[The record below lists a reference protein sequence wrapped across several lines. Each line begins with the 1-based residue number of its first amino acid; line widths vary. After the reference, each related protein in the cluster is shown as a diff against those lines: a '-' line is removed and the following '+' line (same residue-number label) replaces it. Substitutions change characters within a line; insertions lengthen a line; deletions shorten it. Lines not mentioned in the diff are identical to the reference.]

1 LFDPSRTA
9 GKRIARNEE
18 NTVAIHQNH
27 ARLPVKPDRR
37 QALIL
42 AAYRAIAEKGFEGL
56 RVREV
61 AADVGMNGATLHHYF
76 PTKEVLIQSVVEYV
90 IARLSLAFADL
101 SGTPAEQLH
110 AHLTRLH
117 RLMQE
122 EPALFVVLTEI
133 NLRAQRDP
141 VLHYLVQ
148 QENIWHERLV
158 SILQAGV
165 EQQNWPPDLDPTT
178 TAAAIIALI
187 EGASL
192 WAAILPDRA
201 EHALRQL
208 EQWLL
213 TL

>member
-1 LFDPSRTA
+1 M
-9 GKRIARNEE
+9 
-18 NTVAIHQNH
+18 AIHQNH
-27 ARLPVKPDRR
+27 APLPVKPDRR

-76 PTKEVLIQSVVEYV
+76 PTKEVLIQAVVEYV
-90 IARLSLAFADL
+90 IARLSHTSTNLN
-101 SGTPAEQLH
+101 GTPAEQLH
-110 AHLTRLH
+110 AHLTRLY

-148 QENIWHERLV
+148 QETLWHERLV
-158 SILQAGV
+158 SILKAGV
-165 EQQNWPPDLDPTT
+165 EQQNWSRDLDPIT
-178 TAAAIIALI
+178 TASAIIALV

-192 WAAILPDRA
+192 WAVILPDRA
-201 EHALRQL
+201 EQALRQL
-208 EQWLL
+208 DQWLQM
-213 TL
+213 T